1 MHENAALNIAQEAV
15 ETLRRSSSKEALGR
29 LEALRL
35 QPLQLPRAL
44 GLRDMRF
51 PAPLAPR
58 PCPGPLGH
66 RAEVLMRP
74 ESISWPV
81 TRGARVALL
90 CGATAG
96 LTDQKLL
103 KRRGPQRASAF
114 HGFSKGFKR

>member
-1 MHENAALNIAQEAV
+1 MHGNAALNIAQEAV

-58 PCPGPLGH
+58 RPLG
-66 RAEVLMRP
+66 P
-74 ESISWPV
+74 
-81 TRGARVALL
+81 
-90 CGATAG
+90 
-96 LTDQKLL
+96 
-103 KRRGPQRASAF
+103 
-114 HGFSKGFKR
+114 

>member
-1 MHENAALNIAQEAV
+1 
-15 ETLRRSSSKEALGR
+15 
-29 LEALRL
+29 
-35 QPLQLPRAL
+35 
-44 GLRDMRF
+44 
-51 PAPLAPR
+51 
-58 PCPGPLGH
+58 
-66 RAEVLMRP
+66 MRP

-114 HGFSKGFKR
+114 HGFPVYLVKYILYIVYMMSFRIASNGLGGNKSGFGGGICQAALTSTRSKGFKR